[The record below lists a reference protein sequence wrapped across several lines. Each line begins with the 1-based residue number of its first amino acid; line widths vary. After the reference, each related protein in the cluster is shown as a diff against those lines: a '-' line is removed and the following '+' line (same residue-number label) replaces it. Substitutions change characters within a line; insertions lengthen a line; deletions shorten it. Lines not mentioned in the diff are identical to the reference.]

1 MRFPAIGQV
10 VTSALRTAQRFPIVL
25 GAAAVATYAAIEL
38 TNHPGIDQTDTHL
51 LVTATLGLPLLFAL
65 TILAERRIRSVALR
79 WLVPAAGVAAL
90 LALWRAWPHW
100 SDSIQLLRY
109 VQLSLAFHLLVAFL
123 PYVGFDEPNGFW
135 QYNKALFL
143 RFLTAALYSAVLYLG
158 LAVALLA
165 LEKLLGVTLPRDSY
179 SRLWFVIAF
188 MVNTW
193 VFLSGIPDDF
203 VALNTRTDYPGG
215 LRILTQYVLIPI
227 VTIYLL
233 ILTLDLAKVLF
244 TRAWPSG
251 WIGYLVTTA
260 AGVGMLSWLL
270 VYPLETRDT
279 YAWVKSFTK
288 GFYIALMPAIVML
301 WMALW
306 KRVAEYGITEP
317 RYFLIVFSVWLG
329 VIALYYTT
337 TRSRS
342 IKLIPAS
349 LCALAL
355 LTFAG
360 PWSAYGVSRAS
371 QVNRLQGL
379 LMRNGILQDGHL
391 HPATHDV
398 PIADEREIA
407 SGFRYLLET
416 HAREPVAPWLTD
428 SVTTALHGTDS
439 VPATRH
445 TMVVASKGEARTIA
459 VGGGADAR
467 AIMAKLNLEYVAP
480 GDSVPNTGFKSYSSK
495 PLGPIAI
502 DGYTY
507 AIRFAFGANRDSVRI
522 MDGTYLEVSTDTTA
536 LNVVRNGVSILELP
550 LQDAVDTAAA
560 RERTG
565 PPSLPDTALRIAAR
579 NGDVAAF
586 ARITEMTYRGRRQ
599 GKSHPLYVVG
609 ELFLKLPK

>member
-1 MRFPAIGQV
+1 M
-10 VTSALRTAQRFPIVL
+10 
-25 GAAAVATYAAIEL
+25 
-38 TNHPGIDQTDTHL
+38 
-51 LVTATLGLPLLFAL
+51 
-65 TILAERRIRSVALR
+65 
-79 WLVPAAGVAAL
+79 
-90 LALWRAWPHW
+90 
-100 SDSIQLLRY
+100 
-109 VQLSLAFHLLVAFL
+109 
-123 PYVGFDEPNGFW
+123 GFDEPNGFW

-179 SRLWFVIAF
+179 ARLWFVIAF
-188 MVNTW
+188 MFNTW
-193 VFLSGIPDDF
+193 VFLSGVPDDF
-203 VALNTRTDYPGG
+203 VALNTRTDYPAG

-329 VIALYYTT
+329 AIALYYTT
-337 TRSRS
+337 TRSRN

-360 PWSAYGVSRAS
+360 PWSAYAVSRAS

-379 LMRNGILQDGHL
+379 FTRNDILQGGHL
-391 HPATHDV
+391 HRATHDV

-407 SGFRYLLET
+407 SGLRYLLET
-416 HAREPVAPWLTD
+416 HGRESVAPWFTD
-428 SVTTALHGTDS
+428 SVTTAIHRTDS
-439 VPATRH
+439 SPGTLYS
-445 TMVVASKGEARTIA
+445 MVGGKAEARTIM
-459 VGGGADAR
+459 VS
-467 AIMAKLNLEYVAP
+467 LNLEYVGP
-480 GDSVPNTGFKSYSSK
+480 GE
-495 PLGPIAI
+495 
-502 DGYTY
+502 
-507 AIRFAFGANRDSVRI
+507 SVR
-522 MDGTYLEVSTDTTA
+522 TRASNRTR
-536 LNVVRNGVSILELP
+536 LNRSARLPLKAIPTPSDLRSAPTGIPCGFGRDLSRGVNRYDRAEFVRNGVPILESRCRKPSIPQQPVSDSVAPRCPIRHCVSQPETATSPRLP
-550 LQDAVDTAAA
+550 TLQ
-560 RERTG
+560 R
-565 PPSLPDTALRIAAR
+565 
-579 NGDVAAF
+579 
-586 ARITEMTYRGRRQ
+586 
-599 GKSHPLYVVG
+599 
-609 ELFLKLPK
+609 